1 MTWAF
6 KVEAK
11 AGDDIEITLY
21 DVIGK
26 DFFGD
31 GISAK
36 DVLDALRKSP
46 KAKRII
52 LRVNSIGGIVT
63 EAFAMVNAL
72 TERRE
77 AGAEVV
83 AYVDGIA
90 ASAAA
95 YLLTA
100 ASRVVMPENAFI
112 MIHRVRGGGRGNADE
127 IATVADLMRRMDEQ
141 LARAFAAMSA
151 RRGKSK
157 TEADYL
163 ASFASGDRYLDA
175 SEAIEWGFA
184 DEVAPALQAAA
195 SMVDPSELDGP
206 PGALL
211 EQPYVARAVAKK
223 DGMPAHDPDG
233 SVSVLQDGLRMLS
246 GHPISVTMGKGASVP
261 MKGISNQ
268 KRPDNMIVSLIP
280 VANIGNGV
288 AGVIPAAIKNASAA
302 DGGAPTTP
310 KGSKKMTKEELKS
323 QHPELYAAVYAE
335 GVASTL
341 DRVSAHL
348 ELGEASGDMK
358 TAIEAAKSGAEM
370 TQTLTAKYLAAGM
383 RRNEQT
389 ARQAESDEAG
399 KAVAG
404 AAGEPAAED
413 YGDRVVKALKAQK
426 GGA

>member
-31 GISAK
+31 GVSAK

-52 LRVNSIGGIVT
+52 LRVNSLGGIMT
-63 EAFAMVNAL
+63 EAFAMANAIN
-72 TERRE
+72 ERRA
-77 AGAEVV
+77 AGVEVI
-83 AYVDGIA
+83 AYVDGTA

-112 MIHRVRGGGRGNADE
+112 MIHRVRGGARGNADDVA
-127 IATVADLMRRMDEQ
+127 IVADVMRRMDGQ
-141 LARAFAAMSA
+141 LAKAFADMSA
-151 RRGKSK
+151 RRGKNK

-163 ASFASGDRYLDA
+163 ESFAKGDHYLDA
-175 SEAIEWGFA
+175 KEATEWGFV
-184 DEVAPALQAAA
+184 DETAPALQVAATLA
-195 SMVDPSELDGP
+195 DISEITDAP
-206 PGALL
+206 AALL
-211 EQPYVARAVAKK
+211 EQPYVARIVDQAAR
-223 DGMPAHDPDG
+223 
-233 SVSVLQDGLRMLS
+233 VSD
-246 GHPISVTMGKGASVP
+246 IVTVH
-261 MKGISNQ
+261 
-268 KRPDNMIVSLIP
+268 L
-280 VANIGNGV
+280 
-288 AGVIPAAIKNASAA
+288 PAAITVATQNASASS
-302 DGGAPTTP
+302 GGASTPTRRNR
-310 KGSKKMTKEELKS
+310 MTKEELKA
-323 QHPELYAAVYAE
+323 QHPELYAAVQAE
-335 GVASTL
+335 GEAIGVAKGVTKER

-348 ELGEASGDMK
+348 ELGAASGDMK
-358 TAIEAAKSGAEM
+358 TAIDAATSGTEM

-399 KAVAG
+399 KAVAS
-404 AAGEPAAED
+404 AAGEPAGED
-413 YGDRVVKALKAQK
+413 FGDKVVKALKNMK
-426 GGA
+426 GAA